1 MKRTFAFV
9 IALTLAISVDGQ
21 TAPATNSFSLEEAI
35 QYALQNS
42 IRSKNAMI
50 DQDIARAKV
59 NETIGIGLP
68 QISGN
73 ASLVSNPELPRFF
86 AQYNGPNGFLGDLSG
101 VSGIQTGDIVS
112 SQNFFQL
119 KNSGNAGLTL
129 NQLIFNGSYIVGL
142 KAASTFK
149 DLAVKTTE
157 RTQEEIIQ
165 QVTKAYYAVLIN
177 RERTKLFDDNIGRVD
192 TLLRNTVAMH
202 KNGFAESIDADR
214 VRVTYNNL
222 VTERDKFNNLNELG
236 LQLLKFQMS
245 YPQEQPIEV
254 SGSILDMRVDTTMA
268 QYTREG
274 WDYSQRP
281 DYKVLQVNHRLQELN
296 IKNQYAEAVPV
307 IAAFGSYGFNS
318 QSNTISGLFATNS
331 AISETA
337 NPGNPNVTIGPDKWY
352 SSSQF
357 GVSLSVPIFT
367 GLSRTARIQQEK
379 LKLMQ
384 INNNFVQL
392 KQAIDLEIVQ
402 ASLSFENALRTL
414 ASQRENQELAG
425 NVARVTKIKYE
436 QGVGSSLEVTD
447 AENALRTAQTN
458 FYSALFDAMIAK
470 VDLDKA
476 FGRLLP
482 STYEQYSLIKTGK

>member
-1 MKRTFAFV
+1 MKRTFAII
-9 IALTLAISVDGQ
+9 IALAIAASVNAQ
-21 TAPATNSFSLEEAI
+21 TTPSTGSFSLEEAI

-42 IRSKNAMI
+42 VRSKNALI

-73 ASLVSNPELPRFF
+73 ASVVSNPDLPRFF
-86 AQYNGPNGFLGDLSG
+86 AQYNGPEGILGDLSA
-101 VSGIQTGDIVS
+101 VPGIKVGDVVAS
-112 SQNFFQL
+112 SNFFQL
-119 KNSGNAGLTL
+119 KNAGNASLTL

-149 DLAVKTTE
+149 DLAVKTME
-157 RTQEEIIQ
+157 RTQEDIIQ

-177 RERTKLFDDNIGRVD
+177 RERTKLFDHNIERVD
-192 TLLRNTVAMH
+192 TLLRNTIAMH

-214 VRVTYNNL
+214 VRVTFNNL

-236 LQLLKFQMS
+236 LQLLKFQMN
-245 YPQEQPIEV
+245 YPQSQAIDV
-254 SGSILDMRVDTTMA
+254 TGNILDMRVDTTMA
-268 QYTREG
+268 QYSRNG

-281 DYKVLQVNHRLQELN
+281 DYKVLEVNQRLQQLN
-296 IKNQYAEAVPV
+296 VKNQYASAFPV
-307 IAAFGSYGFNS
+307 ISAFGSYGMNS

-331 AISETA
+331 SIGELS
-337 NPGNPNVTIGPDKWY
+337 NPTNGAKLGPDKWY
-352 SSSQF
+352 SFSQI
-357 GVSLSVPIFT
+357 GLNLSIPIFT
-367 GLSRTARIQQEK
+367 GLSRSARIQQEK

-384 INNNFVQL
+384 IDNNFVNL

-414 ASQRENQELAG
+414 GSQRENQELAG
-425 NVARVTKIKYE
+425 NVARVTKVKYE
-436 QGVGSSLEVTD
+436 HGVGSSLEVTD

-458 FYSALFDAMIAK
+458 YYSALFDAMIAK

-482 STYEQYSLIKTGK
+482 STYEQNTLIKTGK